1 MPTPQT
7 LSIKF
12 MSPQLRNA
20 LDLFLAAAGQGFNG
34 YIERRARITELARLD
49 AKSDEELS
57 RMGLRRDDIPRYVF
71 RDLIGA

>member
-7 LSIKF
+7 LNIAF
-12 MSPQLRNA
+12 MSPRLRGA
-20 LDLFLAAAGQGFNG
+20 LDLFLSGAGQGFNA
-34 YIERRARITELARLD
+34 YIEKRAHMADLARLD